1 MEEGG
6 RERGKGP
13 LGAYLHYLS
22 ASLAGGAGGTEVDGA
37 VEQGERVTALS
48 ERGRGERMGMGT
60 ATPLSLNDACSA
72 AGPPHNA
79 FSTSYPVKPSSKAR
93 FYQLMSIKF
102 KFRSE

>member
-37 VEQGERVTALS
+37 VEQGERVTAPGG
-48 ERGRGERMGMGT
+48 EGEREDGHGNGHSALTQRCMQ
-60 ATPLSLNDACSA
+60 CS
-72 AGPPHNA
+72 GP
-79 FSTSYPVKPSSKAR
+79 TS
-93 FYQLMSIKF
+93 
-102 KFRSE
+102 

>member
-37 VEQGERVTALS
+37 VEQGERVTALT
-48 ERGRGERMGMGT
+48 ERGGREREDGHGNGHSALTQRCMQ
-60 ATPLSLNDACSA
+60 CS
-72 AGPPHNA
+72 GP
-79 FSTSYPVKPSSKAR
+79 TS
-93 FYQLMSIKF
+93 
-102 KFRSE
+102 